1 MQNIQDIES
10 ARRSAKNALSNGIHR
25 ITFTKKDG
33 TEVTYKGTRDW
44 DLLAK
49 LGDAVG
55 YKQPIGTANEARE
68 EQDARNGL
76 VTFYKL
82 ADTLEDSGF
91 RRFSVDR
98 LVNID

>member
-1 MQNIQDIES
+1 MDTITTNRQSI
-10 ARRSAKNALSNGIHR
+10 KNTLSHGVHH

-44 DLLAK
+44 DLLAN

-55 YKQPIGTANEARE
+55 YKQPLGTANEARE

-82 ADTLEDSGF
+82 ADEPKDSGF

-98 LVNID
+98 LVSID

>member
-1 MQNIQDIES
+1 MSINTDSI
-10 ARRSAKNALSNGIHR
+10 RRSIKNTLSHGVHR

-44 DLLAK
+44 DLLAN
-49 LGDAVG
+49 LGRAVG
-55 YKQPIGTANEARE
+55 YEEPQGTANEVRE

-76 VTFYKL
+76 VTFFKV
-82 ADTLEDSGF
+82 ADDPKDSGF

-98 LVNID
+98 LVSID